1 MVIWYASGMTIY
13 GYARVSTDGQTL
25 DAQLEAL
32 KTAGCEKI
40 FREKVSGAN
49 ADGAQLARLLAMIER
64 GDVLIVSRLDRL
76 ARSTRDL
83 LNILDAL
90 AQRGAAFRSLGDSW
104 ADTTTPHGRLMLTVL
119 GGLAEFERELIRLRT
134 GEGRTRA
141 KARGVHMG
149 RPPKLTPH
157 QRHEALQALASG
169 TATQADLVRRFNVS
183 QSTISR
189 LADKGTLA
197 LPASATPVM
206 DAETE
211 RAVRTFMQRLEG
223 KYPVREGI
231 LYGSRARGTHTPESD
246 ADIAVVLEGTKGNR
260 YAVGGD
266 MAGIAFDVMME
277 TGILVEAL
285 PIWADEMKRPETFT
299 NPALI
304 ENIRRD
310 GLRL

>member
-1 MVIWYASGMTIY
+1 MSTF

-32 KTAGCEKI
+32 KAAGCEKI
-40 FREKVSGAN
+40 FLEKISGAN
-49 ADGAQLARLLAMIER
+49 AARAELARLLAAIGQ
-64 GDVLIVSRLDRL
+64 GDTMIVSRLDRL

-83 LNILDAL
+83 LNILDTL
-90 AQRGAAFRSLGDSW
+90 AKRGATFRSLGDSW

-134 GEGRTRA
+134 GEGRSRA
-141 KARGVHMG
+141 KARGIHMG

-157 QRHEALQALASG
+157 QRREALQALASG

-189 LADKGTLA
+189 LADKA
-197 LPASATPVM
+197 APLPPTAPTVAAPAM
-206 DAETE
+206 DADTE
-211 RAVRTFMQRLEG
+211 RAARAFMRRLAG
-223 KYPVREGI
+223 KYPVAEGI
-231 LYGSRARGTHTPESD
+231 LFGSRARHTHTPESD
-246 ADIAVVLEGTKGNR
+246 ADIAVVLKGTHGNR
-260 YAVGGD
+260 TATALE
-266 MAGIAFDVMME
+266 MAGIAFDVMLE

-285 PIWADEMKRPETFT
+285 PLWADELDRPETFS

-304 ENIRRD
+304 ENIRRE